1 MIFLVQILF
10 KNRIL
15 KSCTMK
21 TFTRLL
27 LSYSRMWHKSLAL
40 PFALVL
46 CFSQSARPQCATG
59 YNQVTLNWD
68 YLDFLIYTA
77 NYTSG
82 NGYLAN
88 IGVAQTQNF
97 AFGTQRLTIGHN
109 YAATN
114 FSGENTTK
122 TGSAADAGTYGAGHA
137 NVQFTGNGQIVL
149 TFENEVRNLKFS
161 ILDADASQRFMFTA
175 TNAAT
180 VAQTVTLSTF
190 TGTVLTVNNNNTTNA
205 RVDGPATNVATASIT
220 ANFNVDIPGPVKT
233 LTMTV
238 SNTTTS
244 GSDAGSFW
252 LSNIIACSAGSF
264 PTGYFQVS
272 KPFNG
277 QPGYILHA
285 FDKSVYYVNPAN
297 GVTKL
302 LFTDASGPGNIN
314 SMAYDPYNKILYYVY
329 SLTSSPATNRALMK
343 YDVTTETISTVLADI
358 NTIGVPTTT
367 YAGVESGAAAFYNG
381 SLYIGIES
389 SNNSNNSGREAV
401 IWRID
406 FNGSNVPY
414 RASQAYALPV
424 DDGDL
429 IHDWADF
436 TINNGVLYDF
446 DGAGVTTETDVYQYD
461 LMTGTAT
468 NYHLPSGWTP
478 GQPAVDWN
486 GNVWQ
491 LYAYSGTGTA
501 PYVAPYNG
509 NGTIGART
517 SITSNPA
524 FTPAIPSLGDAA
536 EAFKPKADFGDA
548 PATYDPVTVD
558 PAVNEYDPNLRLGNT
573 WDDEWASSPTAVANG
588 DGADEDGV
596 ASVPV
601 LNYFGTV
608 NYTVNVKV
616 FNNTGVA
623 ATLGAWLDYNFNG
636 IFDPGEAKIISVP
649 SNAAIQTIPV
659 NWNVWVGDPGTAL
672 RTFLRVRVSG
682 GGAMTASG
690 MTGYF
695 GTGEI
700 EDYPV
705 SLGLLLPKEILA
717 FDAEKKEQQ
726 QVKLQWTVADI
737 SVLKQFEIERS
748 RDGSNWQLLA
758 TVPASSTANT
768 INYQFNY
775 LDTKGLNGQS
785 FYRVRLVFSDGTAS
799 YTDIKSITIQ
809 GPNAI
814 INISPNPAT
823 TFANITFRST
833 TAAQATVLLF
843 DYSGKQLVNKTVM
856 VAPGDNNIQLNNLSG
871 LSAGLYFVKVKLGET
886 ISNQKLL
893 ISRD

>member
-1 MIFLVQILF
+1 
-10 KNRIL
+10 
-15 KSCTMK
+15 MK

-27 LSYSRMWHKSLAL
+27 FSYSRIWHKSLAL

-82 NGYLAN
+82 NGYLQN
-88 IGVAQTQNF
+88 ITWAQTQNF

-109 YAATN
+109 YAAAN
-114 FSGENTTK
+114 FSGENTTH
-122 TGSAADAGTYGAGHA
+122 TGGAADPGTIGAGHA

-175 TNAAT
+175 LNASSA
-180 VAQTVTLSTF
+180 AQTVTLTTL
-190 TGTVLTVNNNNTTNA
+190 TGTVLTVSNNNTTNA
-205 RVDGPATNVATASIT
+205 RVDCPATNVATASI
-220 ANFNVDIPGPVKT
+220 AACFNVEIPGPVKT
-233 LTMTV
+233 LTITI

-252 LSNIIACSAGSF
+252 LSNIVACSAGTF
-264 PTGYFQVS
+264 PTGYYQVS
-272 KPFNG
+272 KPYTG
-277 QPGYILHA
+277 QPGYILQA

-297 GVTKL
+297 GVTKF

-314 SMAYDPYNKILYYVY
+314 SMAYDPYNKIIYYVY
-329 SLTSSPATNRALMK
+329 SLTSDPETNHRLMK
-343 YDVTTETISTVLADI
+343 YDINTKAISTVLTDI
-358 NTIGVPTTT
+358 NSIGIPTTE

-381 SLYIGIES
+381 SLYLGIET
-389 SNNSNNSGREAV
+389 SNDDNNSGREAV

-414 RASQAYALPV
+414 RSSQVYALPV

-436 TINNGVLYDF
+436 TINNGILYDF
-446 DGAGVTTETDVYQYD
+446 DGAGVTTETDVYHYN
-461 LMTGTAT
+461 LMTGVAT

-491 LYAYSGTGTA
+491 LYANVNTGVA
-501 PYVAPYNG
+501 PYTALYNG
-509 NGTIGART
+509 NGTIGT
-517 SITSNPA
+517 HNLITSNPA

-536 EAFKPKADFGDA
+536 EAFKPRADYGDA
-548 PATYDPVTVD
+548 PTTYDPVTVD
-558 PAVNEYDPNLRLGNT
+558 PAVSEYDPNLRLGTT
-573 WDDEWASSPTAVANG
+573 WDDEWGNVPTAVANG
-588 DGADEDGV
+588 DGGDEDGI
-596 ASVPV
+596 AAVPV

-608 NYTVNVKV
+608 SYTVSISV
-616 FNNTGVA
+616 FNNTGTA
-623 ATLGAWLDYNFNG
+623 ATLGVWLDYNFNG
-636 IFDPGEAKIISVP
+636 IFDPGESKIVSVP
-649 SNAAIQTIPV
+649 SSASQQTIPV
-659 NWNVWVGDPGTAL
+659 NWNVWVGSPGTAI
-672 RTFLRVRVSG
+672 RTFLRVRIAG
-682 GGAMTASG
+682 GSAMTASG

-695 GTGEI
+695 ASGEI

-705 SLGLLLPKEILA
+705 SLGFLLPKEILA
-717 FDAEKKEQQ
+717 FEAEKKEQQ

-737 SVLKQFEIERS
+737 STLNHFEVERS
-748 RDGSNWQLLA
+748 KDGSNWQLL
-758 TVPASSTANT
+758 TSVPASSTANT

-775 LDTKGLNGQS
+775 LDTKGLSGQS
-785 FYRVRLVFSDGTAS
+785 FYRVKLVFGDGTAS

-814 INISPNPAT
+814 TGISPNPAS
-823 TFANITFRST
+823 TFANISFRSNT
-833 TAAQATVLLF
+833 TASATVLLF
-843 DYSGKQLVNKTVM
+843 DYSGKQIRTKAVTVT
-856 VAPGDNNIQLNNLSG
+856 AGDNIIQLSDLSG
-871 LSAGLYFVKVKLGET
+871 LSAGLYFVRVKMGET
-886 ISNQKLL
+886 VSNQKLL